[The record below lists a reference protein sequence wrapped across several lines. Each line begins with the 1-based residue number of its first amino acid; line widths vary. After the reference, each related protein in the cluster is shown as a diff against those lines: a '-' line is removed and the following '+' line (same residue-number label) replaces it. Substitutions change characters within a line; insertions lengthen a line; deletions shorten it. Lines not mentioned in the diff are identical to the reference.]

1 MTPLA
6 ATERASL
13 SDLLDDLGP
22 FAPTLC
28 EGWRTRD
35 LTAHLVL
42 RESRLDALGGVVIGA
57 LADHTARV
65 QRKLAHHDFRELV
78 NRLRTGPPTVVA
90 VPLAPVL
97 GESANNVEFFVHHE
111 DVRRAQPDWKPRVL
125 DAATDELLWRRCRR
139 IARLA
144 FRRAPGGIELLR
156 SDTGEHHTGRPPA
169 PGRTVLTLSGPPQEL
184 LLYLYGRRDHALVEP
199 DGDAET
205 FRVLEKS

>member
-1 MTPLA
+1 VTNLA

-42 RESRLDALGGVVIGA
+42 RESRLDALAGVVIGA
-57 LADHTARV
+57 LAGRTARV
-65 QRKLAHHDFRELV
+65 QRKLAHRNFTDLV
-78 NRLRTGPPTVVA
+78 NRLRTGPPWWS
-90 VPLAPVL
+90 PFRLPRINE
-97 GESANNVEFFVHHE
+97 GANNVEFFVHHE

-144 FRRAPGGIELLR
+144 LRTAPGGIELLR
-156 SDTGEHHTGRPPA
+156 SDTGERHTGRAPA
-169 PGRTVLTLSGPPQEL
+169 AGRSVLTLRGTPQEL

>member
-1 MTPLA
+1 VSNLA

-13 SDLLDDLGP
+13 SDLLDELGP

-42 RESRLDALGGVVIGA
+42 RESRLDALAGIVIGA
-57 LADHTARV
+57 LAGRTARV
-65 QRKLAHHDFRELV
+65 QRKLAHRNFGELV
-78 NRLRTGPPTVVA
+78 NRLRTGPPWWS
-90 VPLAPVL
+90 PFRLPRFDE
-97 GESANNVEFFVHHE
+97 GGSNVEFFVHHE

-144 FRRAPGGIELLR
+144 LRTAPGGIELLR
-156 SDTGEHHTGRPPA
+156 SDTGERHTGRAPA
-169 PGRTVLTLSGPPQEL
+169 EGRVVLTLSGPPQEL

>member
-1 MTPLA
+1 VTNLA
-6 ATERASL
+6 AIERASL

-42 RESRLDALGGVVIGA
+42 RESRLDALAGVVIGA
-57 LADHTARV
+57 LAARTARV
-65 QRKLAHHDFRELV
+65 QRKLAHRNFTDLV
-78 NRLRTGPPTVVA
+78 NRLRTGPPWWS
-90 VPLAPVL
+90 PFRLPRIDE
-97 GESANNVEFFVHHE
+97 GANNVEFFVHHE
-111 DVRRAQPDWKPRVL
+111 DVRRAQPDWEPRVL

-144 FRRAPGGIELLR
+144 LRTAPGGIELLR
-156 SDTGEHHTGRPPA
+156 SDTGERHTGRAPA
-169 PGRTVLTLSGPPQEL
+169 AGRAVLTLSGPPQEL